1 MRAACSSGCVTAAS
15 GRVTVVEGV
24 LYTTACVQANS
35 SPISCDARFECSVSL
50 PPCIIQAGNADTSTA
65 EGAHN
70 AALLR
75 AQQELLVER
84 GGASCVIAGCTE
96 IPLVLPDGPTLLNPS
111 QVLADVIV
119 WRTIRDRT

>member
-1 MRAACSSGCVTAAS
+1 M
-15 GRVTVVEGV
+15 
-24 LYTTACVQANS
+24 
-35 SPISCDARFECSVSL
+35 
-50 PPCIIQAGNADTSTA
+50 QAGHADTRTT

-75 AQQELLVER
+75 DQQALLLER

-111 QVLADVIV
+111 QVLADEIV